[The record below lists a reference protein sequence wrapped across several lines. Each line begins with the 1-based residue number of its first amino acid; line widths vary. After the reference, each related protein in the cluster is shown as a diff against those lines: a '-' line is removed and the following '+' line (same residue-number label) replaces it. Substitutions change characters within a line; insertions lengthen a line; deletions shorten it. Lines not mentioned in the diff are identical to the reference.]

1 MLYLKLIFHT
11 NIPQGMWKYS
21 ISDILT
27 SKNAQYSKFGMLIV
41 KYEIYR
47 MH

>member
-1 MLYLKLIFHT
+1 MKIFHKASGG
-11 NIPQGMWKYS
+11 NIPS
-21 ISDILT
+21 
-27 SKNAQYSKFGMLIV
+27 SKNAPYSKFGMLIV